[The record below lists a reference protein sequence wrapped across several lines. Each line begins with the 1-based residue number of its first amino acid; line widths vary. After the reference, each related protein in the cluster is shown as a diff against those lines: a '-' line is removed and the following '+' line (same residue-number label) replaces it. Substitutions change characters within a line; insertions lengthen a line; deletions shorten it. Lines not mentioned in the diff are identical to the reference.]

1 MILIE
6 IAFKLIEEGANII
19 KKNVDGL
26 TPIDCAFNVNSI
38 EILKYIQT
46 LGRKDITEKYFKTKF

>member
-1 MILIE
+1 
-6 IAFKLIEEGANII
+6 
-19 KKNVDGL
+19 VDGL